1 MAQLMRLKTTKGRKV
16 EIIKTIATDWKEFG
30 FLMDLDPEGK
40 QVATIEAEYAHKRN
54 GLFICCQEIFRLW
67 LQKPDATWG
76 NLIELLYD
84 SEQKILAE
92 QAKDAL
98 GL

>member
-1 MAQLMRLKTTKGRKV
+1 M
-16 EIIKTIATDWKEFG
+16 
-30 FLMDLDPEGK
+30 
-40 QVATIEAEYAHKRN
+40 
-54 GLFICCQEIFRLW
+54 LW